1 MLELGCL
8 SADNA
13 GMAAIEPTIT
23 RSERRRSEREPFVF
37 EAFII
42 SPTATNP
49 YERREVTSINL
60 SRHGVAFDFTEPL
73 AKQTYFRIEIG
84 MGGQKLISEIRI
96 VSCRPIEDGMYQI
109 GAEFC

>member
-1 MLELGCL
+1 M
-8 SADNA
+8 SA
-13 GMAAIEPTIT
+13 MEPTLT
-23 RSERRRSEREPFVF
+23 SAERRRSPRKSYVV

-73 AKQTYFRIEIG
+73 SKNTYFLIEIG
-84 MGGQKLISEIRI
+84 LGDQRI
-96 VSCRPIEDGMYQI
+96 VSEICIIACRAIDDGLYQV
-109 GAEFC
+109 GAEFR